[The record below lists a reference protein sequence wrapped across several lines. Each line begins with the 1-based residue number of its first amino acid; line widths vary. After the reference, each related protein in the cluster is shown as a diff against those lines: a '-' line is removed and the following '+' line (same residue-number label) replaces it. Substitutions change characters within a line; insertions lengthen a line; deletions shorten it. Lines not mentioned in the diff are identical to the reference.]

1 VKFKSSLAS
10 FTESFELDRGILLIV
25 FSLLGIGLVMV
36 YSASYINAI
45 EKHNDGLFFFKRQMF
60 AALLGMMVMV
70 AVGYIPWKYMERFGL
85 AIWGVSIATV
95 LLTLIPGIGVKA
107 GGAARW
113 LQLPLHFR
121 FQPGELMKISL
132 SLVAARWVL
141 IPLDRDNIK
150 PWLGYMALTLL
161 PLMLLMKQPDFGSFV
176 ISAIVLLILFFS
188 FGLKWRYIILGLA
201 TVVPTFAFLIM
212 SSSYRRARVLAFLNP
227 WADPDQKGF
236 QIIQSLLSFY
246 SGGATGVGLGQGQ
259 SKLYYLP
266 EAHTDFIFSVIGEEL
281 GFVGVAIVLGL
292 FGYLIVRGLQIA
304 FASYSPYA
312 KALALGV
319 TSTVAL
325 SVLINTGMVMG
336 LLPTKGLTLPFISYG
351 GSSLLVTCF
360 AFGILLNISRSRPGL
375 AELKRG

>member
-1 VKFKSSLAS
+1 
-10 FTESFELDRGILLIV
+10 
-25 FSLLGIGLVMV
+25 
-36 YSASYINAI
+36 
-45 EKHNDGLFFFKRQMF
+45 
-60 AALLGMMVMV
+60 
-70 AVGYIPWKYMERFGL
+70 MERFGL

-113 LQLPLHFR
+113 LQLPFHFR

-201 TVVPTFAFLIM
+201 TVVPTFIFLIM

-227 WADPDQKGF
+227 WEDPDQKGF

-281 GFVGVAIVLGL
+281 GFVGVAIVLVQ
-292 FGYLIVRGLQIA
+292 FGYLIVRGWQIA

-319 TSTVAL
+319 TTTVAL